1 MGKRPSDGTKPT
13 ARHRRVVSI
22 SSTRQRRSINP
33 ATSALVA
40 PPLGWFQGQHQLS
53 AGFEPAAV
61 HLTDVITVLAA
72 APCSSSLASPRA
84 EAAQF

>member
-13 ARHRRVVSI
+13 ARHRWVVSI

-40 PPLGWFQGQHQLS
+40 PPLGWFQGEHQLP

-61 HLTDVITVLAA
+61 HLTDVITVLQ
-72 APCSSSLASPRA
+72 PHRVFKLASPQA
-84 EAAQF
+84 QAAQL